1 MNKFSLKNIELLN
14 SNYKEKLLGWR
25 NQIYIRKYM
34 FNSNRITE
42 DEHKR
47 YISGMKN
54 WGIEK
59 QLFICFLNDD
69 PIAVIQ
75 YYPYEQEIEVGYY
88 IIKEELQGQGIA
100 KTIEYIL
107 LEYIFCYRK
116 QERVVTRTLSE
127 NYRGIHLQ
135 KSMGFEEHKSNDKIT
150 CQYIERQKWNNIRDN
165 LKDKVGINK
174 YQEMYLIDRYKD
186 KYTVVGESAHDRGY
200 NTGKNG
206 ID

>member
-1 MNKFSLKNIELLN
+1 MNKLSLKNIELLN
-14 SNYKEKLLGWR
+14 LNYKEKLLGWR
-25 NQIYIRKYM
+25 NQTHIRKYM

-47 YISGMKN
+47 YVSGMKS
-54 WGIEK
+54 WGVEK
-59 QLFICFLNDD
+59 QLFICFLNDN
-69 PIAVIQ
+69 PVGVVQ

-100 KTIEYIL
+100 KIIEYIL
-107 LEYIFCYRK
+107 LEYLFSYRK

-135 KSMGFEEHKSNDKIT
+135 KSMGFKEHKSADKIT
-150 CQYIERQKWNNIRDN
+150 YQYIERQKWNNIRGD

-174 YQEMYLIDRYKD
+174 YQEMYLIDINKD
-186 KYTVVGESAHDRGY
+186 KYIVVGERA
-200 NTGKNG
+200 
-206 ID
+206 